1 MLLNVTTATHATYT
15 RTVKQ
20 EKREKKK
27 SMTTPFFQTLFMSF
41 GYQSIVH
48 SFRLA
53 VQRNQRRRPGM
64 PGCRVEKRPLWER
77 GETKKKKKRGNK
89 ETALMYSA
97 SCAFLPFF
105 LLRRHRSKEDGGGGG
120 GAALLFLRVL
130 LHSCLTGR
138 PVQKQTSQG
147 GGEGGVG
154 RVIRTVDGGGS
165 GARRGGGCTHSEP
178 VSGALD
184 VERAPT
190 EITTN
195 TRHGHKA
202 APRRSHSKV
211 LFFSCFSFPFIK

>member
-1 MLLNVTTATHATYT
+1 MPHT
-15 RTVKQ
+15 REPSNRRRGNE
-20 EKREKKK
+20 EKIK

-77 GETKKKKKRGNK
+77 GETKKKKEKK
-89 ETALMYSA
+89 EEIKKQPWCTQPRVHFCL
-97 SCAFLPFF
+97 F
-105 LLRRHRSKEDGGGGG
+105 LLRRHRSKEDGGGG

-130 LHSCLTGR
+130 LHSCPYWSPGAEADE
-138 PVQKQTSQG
+138 S
-147 GGEGGVG
+147 G
-154 RVIRTVDGGGS
+154 RVIRTGDGGGS
-165 GARRGGGCTHSEP
+165 GARTGGVGGCTHSEP

-184 VERAPT
+184 VEPAPT

-202 APRRSHSKV
+202 TPRRSHSKV